1 MRSSDVLSHPAR
13 VLTQDER
20 EFFFDQGY
28 AVKKEAISRD
38 WIVKLNDG
46 VARLVEKSRALTASD
61 GVFDLEPDHS
71 ADNPRLRRIA
81 FMDEL
86 DEVFWDFA
94 KNSNLPDLAADLM
107 GPDVRFREVML
118 NIKWRGGGQEVKW
131 HQDIPFY
138 PMTNFSVAQFL
149 VCLDDVGTEQGPL
162 LVIPESHKG
171 HLYDHYD
178 DQDNWLGFIPDD
190 RLKEAKLDSAVELT
204 GPAGTVTV
212 HHCRALHA
220 SRANLSARSRPV
232 LIIGYAA
239 ADNRPYTAP
248 AYRSKNYDT
257 VVRGAEARFAHHE
270 PGDMRMPPDWSG
282 GYTSIFEHQ
291 EKVETGSLM

>member
-13 VLTQDER
+13 VLTQEER

-28 AVKKEAISRD
+28 AVKKEVISKD
-38 WIVKLNDG
+38 WISKLNDG

-61 GVFDLEPDHS
+61 GIFDLEPDHT

-118 NIKWRGGGQEVKW
+118 NIKWKGGGQEVKW

-149 VCLDDVGTEQGPL
+149 VCLDDVGHEQGPL
-162 LVIPESHKG
+162 LVVPESNKG
-171 HLYDHYD
+171 PLYDHYD
-178 DQDNWLGFIPDD
+178 EAENWLGYIPDD
-190 RLKEAKLDSAVELT
+190 RLSEANLDSAVELT

-212 HHCRALHA
+212 HHCKALHA
-220 SRANLSARSRPV
+220 SRANLSDRSRPV

-257 VVRGAEARFAHHE
+257 VVRGADARFAHHE
-270 PGDMRMPPDWSG
+270 AGDMRMPPDWSG

-291 EKVETGSLM
+291 EKVKAGGMM

>member
-1 MRSSDVLSHPAR
+1 MRSSDVLSHQAR

-28 AVKKEAISRD
+28 VVKKEIISKD
-38 WIVKLNDG
+38 WIAKLNDG

-61 GVFDLEPDHS
+61 GVFDLEPDHA

-81 FMDEL
+81 YMDDL
-86 DEVFWDFA
+86 DDVFWDFA
-94 KNSNLPDLAADLM
+94 KTSNLPDLAADLM

-118 NIKWRGGGQEVKW
+118 NIKWQGGGQEVKW

-149 VCLDDVGTEQGPL
+149 VCLDDVGSEQGPL
-162 LVIPESHKG
+162 LVVPESHKG
-171 HLYDHYD
+171 PLYDHYD
-178 DQDNWLGFIPDD
+178 DEDNWLGFIPDE
-190 RLKEAKLDSAVELT
+190 RLSQANLDSAVELT

-212 HHCRALHA
+212 HHCRSLHA
-220 SRANLSARSRPV
+220 SRANLSDRSRPV

-239 ADNRPYTAP
+239 ADNRPYVAP

-257 VVRGAEARFAHHE
+257 LVRGADARFSHHE
-270 PGDMRMPPDWSG
+270 PGDMRLPPDWSD
-282 GYTSIFEHQ
+282 GYTSIFDHQ
-291 EKVETGSLM
+291 EKVEAGGVT

>member
-1 MRSSDVLSHPAR
+1 MKQSDVLSNPAN

-38 WIVKLNDG
+38 WIVKLKAAVD
-46 VARLVEKSRALTASD
+46 RLTEKSRELSKSD
-61 GVFDLEPDHS
+61 GIFDLEPGHT
-71 ADNPRLRRIA
+71 AEEPRLRRIA
-81 FMDEL
+81 FLEEI

-94 KNSNLPDLAADLM
+94 RNSNLPDMAADLF
-107 GPDVRFREVML
+107 GPDVRFREAML
-118 NIKWRGGGQEVKW
+118 NVKWKGGGQEVKW

-149 VCLDDVGTEQGPL
+149 VCLDDVGSEQGPL
-162 LVIPESHKG
+162 LVVPESHKG
-171 HLYDHYD
+171 PLYDHYD
-178 DQDNWLGFIPDD
+178 DEDNWLGFITDERLEDAGLD
-190 RLKEAKLDSAVELT
+190 RAVELK

-220 SRANLSARSRPV
+220 SRANLSNKSRPV

-239 ADNRPYTAP
+239 ADNRPYVAP
-248 AYRSKNYDT
+248 AYKSKFYDT
-257 VVRGAEARFAHHE
+257 SVRGGDARNVHLVG
-270 PGDMRMPPDWSG
+270 GDLRLPPDWSG
-282 GYTSIFEHQ
+282 GYSSIFDHQ
-291 EKVETGSLM
+291 EKVEDGSLM